1 MRKRPGNG
9 PSDSL
14 TIERDANNFA
24 PVFVLATARSYSSVV
39 ATMVGQHPQCASL
52 PELKLFA
59 YGSVAEL
66 EASLPIYWSD
76 RGITHRSPGL
86 VRAIAQFEFGDQSS
100 ASILAA
106 RAWLQDRPD
115 WSGAQVLDVLLS
127 RLSPRI
133 AVEKSPENVEDDAA
147 LQRLAASYPR
157 ARYLHLTRHP
167 VTTQQSLEKH
177 WSRSIPGLV
186 VPGQPMV
193 GIAAWVATQCRILT
207 FAATL
212 PESRYL
218 RVRAEDVLNDPH
230 SQLASIA
237 SWLELDTSPD
247 AIEAMMHPER
257 SPFAHPGPIAS
268 GVIGG
273 NDPAFLADPVPRRA
287 ALPPGVEAPE
297 GWVENSSL
305 WDMTIDIAARLGY
318 S

>member
-1 MRKRPGNG
+1 M
-9 PSDSL
+9 
-14 TIERDANNFA
+14 TIERDANRFA

-39 ATMVGQHPQCASL
+39 ATIVGQHPQCASL

-59 YGSVAEL
+59 YGSIGEL
-66 EASLPIYWSD
+66 EASLPVYWSD

-86 VRAIAQFEFGDQSS
+86 VRAIAQFEFGDQNS

-106 RAWLQDRPD
+106 RAWLRDRSD
-115 WSGAQVLDVLLS
+115 WSGAQVLDVLLA

-147 LQRLAASYPR
+147 LQRLAAAYPR

-167 VTTQQSLEKH
+167 VATQQSLEKH
-177 WSRSIPGLV
+177 LDRTIPGCVL
-186 VPGQPMV
+186 PGQPMF
-193 GIAAWVATQCRILT
+193 GIAAWVSAQCRILA

-230 SQLASIA
+230 PQLASIA
-237 SWLELDTSPD
+237 SWLDLETSPD
-247 AIEAMMHPER
+247 AIEAMLHPER
-257 SPFAHPGPIAS
+257 SPFAHPGPISS
-268 GVIGG
+268 GIVGG
-273 NDPAFLADPVPRRA
+273 NDPAFLSDPVPRRA
-287 ALPPGVEAPE
+287 SLPLGIAVPE

-305 WDMTIDIAARLGY
+305 WEMTLDIATRLGY